1 MVEFKPKIEKNNINH
16 NNLSKIIYLQ
26 SVIRGFLT
34 RIKIAKNIIAPIHT
48 FFEYN
53 QQNNFNNF
61 NMNMSNNND
70 IISQSTVIAQK
81 DNLITNNLEKN
92 LSIMNFNPSISR
104 SIEINKEIIDNNYLN
119 INLVSNYIYFII

>member
-1 MVEFKPKIEKNNINH
+1 
-16 NNLSKIIYLQ
+16 
-26 SVIRGFLT
+26 
-34 RIKIAKNIIAPIHT
+34 
-48 FFEYN
+48 
-53 QQNNFNNF
+53 
-61 NMNMSNNND
+61 MSNNND

-104 SIEINKEIIDNNYLN
+104 SIDINKEIIDNNYLN

>member
-1 MVEFKPKIEKNNINH
+1 MIEFKPKKEKNNRNY

-34 RIKIAKNIIAPIHT
+34 RIKIAKSIIAPIHT

-53 QQNNFNNF
+53 QQNNINNF

>member
-1 MVEFKPKIEKNNINH
+1 
-16 NNLSKIIYLQ
+16 
-26 SVIRGFLT
+26 
-34 RIKIAKNIIAPIHT
+34 
-48 FFEYN
+48 
-53 QQNNFNNF
+53 
-61 NMNMSNNND
+61 MSNNND